1 MTTVR
6 NQASCGSCWDFAAVG
21 AMEAQYQIG
30 VGDPSTGIDL
40 SEQNVLSCSGGS
52 CSGWYIDS
60 ALEFL
65 KSSGTPDEACNPYVA
80 ADRPCGSGRC
90 ADYLSRT
97 YHLTS
102 WSRISTDAANIK
114 NYLYTHGPVVVAMPV
129 FSDFPWY
136 DRAFWQNYFYSH
148 APSGQYAGH
157 AVIIVGWDDQGAG
170 TADDYWIVRNSWG
183 TTGGDASSGYGG
195 YFYITQDPTT
205 GFFGTY
211 NEAYVVS
218 DVTPPTITVTLTESP
233 TAYVSRTTTT
243 TTTSYTSTLSV
254 TSTVPTVTTV
264 LLIPLTVTTTIPRT
278 EYVSSTVTTT
288 VTSHTGTE
296 TLTSTVPTT
305 VVLIPSTVTSTTQ
318 NTQYLTLVGTTTVTS
333 YSDTSTLTSTVV
345 VPTTVT
351 VGPSTS
357 TTTVQT
363 TQVLTST
370 GSTTMTAHTTTTST
384 SYTATTTSTST
395 VVVYTTVTTLQA
407 MAGGAS
413 SPFAYIGFL
422 SLLAVT
428 VGHGAT
434 AWKPWRVPKVRSP
447 PLMRGRIAEHTAH
460 AYAETRPRTCQW
472 VEVH

>member
-1 MTTVR
+1 
-6 NQASCGSCWDFAAVG
+6 
-21 AMEAQYQIG
+21 MEAQYQIG
-30 VGDPSTGIDL
+30 VSDPSTGIDL

-52 CSGWYIDS
+52 CSGWYIDW

-65 KSSGTPDEACNPYVA
+65 KNSGTPDEACNPYVA

-97 YHLTS
+97 YRLTS
-102 WSRISTDAANIK
+102 WSRISTDTANIK

-136 DRAFWQNYFYSH
+136 DRAFWQYYFYSH
-148 APSGQYAGH
+148 APSGQYGGH

-183 TTGGDASSGYGG
+183 TSGGDVNSGYGG

-205 GFFGTY
+205 GFFGIY

-233 TAYVSRTTTT
+233 TAYVSGTTTT

-264 LLIPLTVTTTIPRT
+264 LLIPLTVTTTVPST
-278 EYVSSTVTTT
+278 EYVSSTVGTT
-288 VTSHTGTE
+288 VTSYTGTE

-305 VVLIPSTVTSTTQ
+305 VVLIPLTVGWTTQ
-318 NTQYLTLVGTTTVTS
+318 NTQYLTLVGTTTFTS
-333 YSDTSTLTSTVV
+333 YTDTSTMTSTVV
-345 VPTTVT
+345 VPVTVT

-357 TTTVQT
+357 TATVQT
-363 TQVLTST
+363 TQVQTST
-370 GSTTMTAHTTTTST
+370 GTTTVTGYTTTIIS
-384 SYTATTTSTST
+384 SYMATTTSTST
-395 VVVYTTVTTLQA
+395 TVVYTTVT
-407 MAGGAS
+407 MAGAGAAPS
-413 SPFAYIGFL
+413 SSMAYLGFV
-422 SLLAVT
+422 SLLGITASRRIRVRKAGRIPGAHNDQRKEGVRGVEEDQRSCFQRT
-428 VGHGAT
+428 FLRGDGLARHGAH
-434 AWKPWRVPKVRSP
+434 PSG
-447 PLMRGRIAEHTAH
+447 RG
-460 AYAETRPRTCQW
+460 
-472 VEVH
+472 